1 MSRRKSKN
9 GYTPAEEQRIKEIR
23 EKYEEESKRLEAVLA
38 SLDIEKDKEAYLAAA
53 SEYVKISDK
62 QNEEIQSIIDDRDER
77 IIESYQGD
85 TERLAEDLK
94 KQLQTFL
101 QLSRFLAG
109 EKPTAEEKKELEALK
124 AKSQAEIEAG
134 IRSNEE
140 LLKDMPEDEELK
152 RSTEELYDLL
162 NNLPPF
168 SVYESMYGDPK
179 ALYERYV
186 DTNKL
191 YLEYL
196 KEHDGYRYYELIE
209 HLKETWVSIYGRK
222 GDYSY
227 IDGVALGY
235 RTRKNALKAGAYSK
249 IPTSLAIP
257 TLQPYQ
263 FGMSLYKNGSA
274 YLQPLKTTDGLKFK
288 SGKIY
293 FADMKL
299 ISEVE
304 LQNMRTK
311 EGIQDIDLPTLRIF
325 YSIILTAFE
334 ETKRSKLNDVITMY
348 VPDLAEYLGL
358 HRNLSKREI
367 NIVIEKAQSFH
378 NIVGVLHEMRNG
390 KPTQSL
396 YPVLN
401 FEGYNDKNN
410 TIAFSS
416 PYMNYL
422 IRTIYNLSLRTDKAG
437 KPKLKKS
444 GDPLTLPSHSYLVDS
459 SIAKERNKAAAEN
472 VIIIVTLIEQAGDN
486 IPRIKA
492 STLIERN
499 VQLAERLEEAANPRT
514 LLTRTFKKTWE
525 LLRTKTR
532 LEEVYKD
539 IQLPDPDDPAFM
551 PTMKTLDS
559 TVFTFP
565 HKGKK

>member
-1 MSRRKSKN
+1 MSKKSKS
-9 GYTPAEEQRIKEIR
+9 GFTPAEEQRIKDIYA
-23 EKYEEESKRLEAVLA
+23 KYEEEENRVKALLA

-53 SEYVKISDK
+53 SDYVKISDK
-62 QNEEIQSIIDDRDER
+62 QNEEIQSIVDDRDER

-85 TERLAEDLK
+85 TEKLAADLK
-94 KQLQTFL
+94 QGLKGFL
-101 QLSRFLAG
+101 SFSELLAG
-109 EKPTAEEKKELEALK
+109 EKPTAEEEKKSEALK
-124 AKSQAEIEAG
+124 AKHKAEIEAG
-134 IRSNEE
+134 IKTNEE
-140 LLKDMPEDEELK
+140 LLKEYPEDTQLQK
-152 RSTEELYDLL
+152 DTEELYDLL
-162 NNLPPF
+162 KSIPPYNL
-168 SVYESMYGDPK
+168 YDDMYGDPK
-179 ALYERYV
+179 RTYERYV
-186 DTNKL
+186 DTYKL
-191 YLEYL
+191 FLEYL
-196 KEHDGYRYYELIE
+196 KENDGYRYYEFLEFI
-209 HLKETWVSIYGRK
+209 KETWVSVYGRK

-227 IDGVALGY
+227 IDGNSLSY
-235 RTRKNALKAGAYSK
+235 RTRAKALEAGAYSK
-249 IPTSLAIP
+249 VPANLAIP

-288 SGKIY
+288 QGKIY
-293 FADMKL
+293 FSDMKL

-358 HRNLSKREI
+358 HRNLSKKEI
-367 NIVIEKAQSFH
+367 ANVIEKAQSFH

-422 IRTIYNLSLRTDKAG
+422 IRTIYNLSLRKDKGG
-437 KPKLKKS
+437 KTKLKKS
-444 GDPLTLPSHSYLVDS
+444 GEPLTLPSHSYLVDS

-472 VIIIVTLIEQAGDN
+472 VILIVTLIEQAGDN

-499 VQLAERLEEAANPRT
+499 VQLAERLESTTNPSVI
-514 LLTRTFKKTWE
+514 LKRTFTRTWE

-532 LEEVYKD
+532 LEETYKD
-539 IQLPDPDDPAFM
+539 IKLPDPKDPAFM

-559 TVFTFP
+559 VVFSFP
-565 HKGKK
+565 HNGKK